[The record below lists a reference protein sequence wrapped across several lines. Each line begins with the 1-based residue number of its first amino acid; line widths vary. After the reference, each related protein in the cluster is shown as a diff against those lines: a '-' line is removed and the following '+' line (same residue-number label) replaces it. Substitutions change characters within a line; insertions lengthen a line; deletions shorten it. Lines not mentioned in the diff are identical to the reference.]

1 MGTAS
6 CLRGGLGEAGRVQE
20 EPADVEGD
28 AGGGDGGWV
37 MEKLSVDEMLQKWV
51 GEMGRAQLWHFTMV
65 SFAWTIHGLQNF
77 VMIFADR
84 DPAWQCVN
92 PAPFPSN
99 YTITGKNRFFPWTS
113 YSHYNVIH
121 VPFGPHSV
129 FRM

>member
-1 MGTAS
+1 MGS
-6 CLRGGLGEAGRVQE
+6 LGEEEGGVQE
-20 EPADVEGD
+20 APADVEGD
-28 AGGGDGGWV
+28 AGGGGWV

-65 SFAWTIHGLQNF
+65 SLAWTIHGLQNF

-92 PAPFPSN
+92 PAPLPSD
-99 YTITGKNRFFPWTS
+99 YTITGKNSILPWTS
-113 YSHYNVIH
+113 NSHFNAIH

-129 FRM
+129 FLM